1 MVVSHVS
8 ALETKHAGIEAKLRE
23 EMSRPHPDTAT
34 LQSLKKKKLRIKEEL
49 ATL

>member
-23 EMSRPHPDTAT
+23 EMNRPQPDTAT